1 MNCNS
6 ESEVVLSKMSRCR
19 SVVILFERPS
29 KKKKKKMKIEGRS
42 VAAEFALKV
51 VQTVTQNQQ
60 RLCNGKSTY
69 GQFFQIFRVFVVS
82 AECNQSW

>member
-1 MNCNS
+1 
-6 ESEVVLSKMSRCR
+6 
-19 SVVILFERPS
+19 VVILFERPS

-69 GQFFQIFRVFVVS
+69 GH
-82 AECNQSW
+82 